1 MRVAAIARLAG
12 AITIAVSGAGLMV
25 ALWPA
30 ASAFAYTRTFPSTG
44 VEQVFTVPTGVHTVH
59 VRAVGGHGGTGG
71 NESLINGGF
80 GAVAVADLAVSPGQT
95 LYVEVGLNGG
105 DGTVDVAGAGGF
117 NGGAA
122 GGLGIGQSP
131 DGAGGGGGGA
141 TDVRT
146 RPRSD
151 SETLSSRVIVAGGGG
166 GGGATSPTASS
177 ESFGGN
183 GGAAGQAGSTAGG
196 GGGGGAGTAS
206 AGGAGGST
214 TGFGGPGAVSGS
226 EGVGGAGGYAICTP
240 NAYGC
245 ATGGGGGGG
254 WYGGGGGGAAADDN
268 SAGGGGGGGSSHFG
282 AGTTHASVTTDVS
295 GVPSVTITYRSVTRT
310 AVTVAVGSARIR
322 ASGTVKPFAADV
334 PVHVTLYR
342 WSTGSWLRITTHS
355 PALGS
360 TGAYATAFR
369 RPHPGSCKLISR
381 FPGTSNLLPSRATN
395 KFSC

>member
-25 ALWPA
+25 ALGPA

-151 SETLSSRVIVAGGGG
+151 SETLSSRVIVA
-166 GGGATSPTASS
+166 
-177 ESFGGN
+177 
-183 GGAAGQAGSTAGG
+183 
-196 GGGGGAGTAS
+196 
-206 AGGAGGST
+206 
-214 TGFGGPGAVSGS
+214 
-226 EGVGGAGGYAICTP
+226 
-240 NAYGC
+240 
-245 ATGGGGGGG
+245 GGGGGG